1 MATENSQHLTREG
14 IEKFKEELDFLL
26 KVRMEEIKEKLQ
38 EARAQG
44 DLSEN
49 AEYDAAREEQA
60 QTFERIQELQFI
72 LKNAVVIESEGGDV
86 VQIGSS
92 VTFVLKNDGETRSF
106 KIVGSAE
113 ADPFAGKI
121 SNESPVALAVLGRRV
136 GDVGH
141 VNLPEGSTEVEI
153 LEVV

>member
-1 MATENSQHLTREG
+1 MATENNQHLTREG
-14 IEKFKEELDFLL
+14 IEKFQKELDFLS
-26 KVRMEEIKEKLQ
+26 KVKMEEIKEKLQ

-86 VQIGSS
+86 VQIGST
-92 VTFVLKNDGETRSF
+92 VTFILKNDGKTKSF

-113 ADPFAGKI
+113 ADPFTGKI

-136 GDVGH
+136 GDIGH
-141 VNLPEGSTEVEI
+141 VNLPEGTTEVEI

>member
-14 IEKFKEELDFLL
+14 IEKFQEELDFLS
-26 KVRMEEIKEKLQ
+26 KVKMEEIKEKLQ

-86 VQIGSS
+86 VQIGST
-92 VTFVLKNDGETRSF
+92 VTFTMTNDDQTRSY

-113 ADPFAGKI
+113 ADPFTGKI

-136 GDVGH
+136 GDTGH
-141 VNLPEGSTEVEI
+141 VNLPEGTTEVKI
-153 LEVV
+153 LEVI

>member
-1 MATENSQHLTREG
+1 MAENSQHLTQEG
-14 IEKFKEELDFLL
+14 IKKFQEELDYLL
-26 KVRMEEIKEKLQ
+26 KVKMEEIKEKLQ

-60 QTFERIQELQFI
+60 IAFERIQELQYI

-86 VQIGSS
+86 VQIGSTVS
-92 VTFVLKNDGETRSF
+92 FILKTDGQEQTF

-113 ADPFAGKI
+113 ADPFSGKI
-121 SNESPVALAVLGRRV
+121 SNESPVAMAVLGRRI
-136 GDVGH
+136 GDFGH
-141 VNLPEGSTEVEI
+141 VNLPNGSTEVEI
-153 LEVV
+153 VEVI

>member
-1 MATENSQHLTREG
+1 MAENSQHLTLEG
-14 IEKFKEELDFLL
+14 IKKFEQELDFLS
-26 KVRMEEIKEKLQ
+26 KVKMEEIKEKLQ

-60 QTFERIQELQFI
+60 QTFERIQELQYI

-86 VQIGSS
+86 VTIGST
-92 VTFVLKNDGETRSF
+92 VCFVLKSNGEEQTF

-113 ADPFAGKI
+113 ADPFSGKI
-121 SNESPVALAVLGRRV
+121 SNESPVALGVLGRRV

-141 VNLPEGSTEVEI
+141 VNLPDGSTEVEI
-153 LEVV
+153 IEVS

>member
-1 MATENSQHLTREG
+1 MALENSQHLTREG
-14 IEKFKEELDFLL
+14 IQKFQEELDFLS
-26 KVRMEEIKEKLQ
+26 KVKMEEIKEKLQ

-86 VQIGSS
+86 VQIGST
-92 VTFVLKNDGETRSF
+92 VTFVLKNDGVTQSF

-113 ADPFAGKI
+113 ADPFTGKI

-136 GDVGH
+136 GDVEH

>member
-1 MATENSQHLTREG
+1 MAENSQHLTLEG
-14 IEKFKEELDFLL
+14 IKKFEEELDFLS
-26 KVRMEEIKEKLQ
+26 KVKMEEIKLKLQ

-60 QTFERIQELQFI
+60 QTFERIQELQYI

-86 VQIGSS
+86 VTIGST
-92 VTFVLKNDGETRSF
+92 VRFILKSNGEEQTF

-113 ADPFAGKI
+113 ADPFSGKI
-121 SNESPVALAVLGRRV
+121 SNESPVALGVLGRRV

-141 VNLPEGSTEVEI
+141 VNLPDGSTEVEI
-153 LEVV
+153 VEVS

>member
-1 MATENSQHLTREG
+1 MAENSQHLTREG
-14 IEKFKEELDFLL
+14 IEKFQKELDFLT
-26 KVRMEEIKEKLQ
+26 KVKMEEIKVKLQ

-60 QTFERIQELQFI
+60 QTNDRIQELQYI

-86 VQIGSS
+86 VQIGST
-92 VTFVLKNDGETRSF
+92 VRFILKNNGEEQTF

-113 ADPFAGKI
+113 ADPFSGKI
-121 SNESPVALAVLGRRV
+121 SNESPVAMALLGRRI

-141 VNLPEGSTEVEI
+141 VNLPDGSTEAEIVE
-153 LEVV
+153 VS

>member
-1 MATENSQHLTREG
+1 MAENSQHLTLEG
-14 IEKFKEELDFLL
+14 IKKFEQELDFLS
-26 KVRMEEIKEKLQ
+26 KVKMEEIKEKLQ

-60 QTFERIQELQFI
+60 QTFERIQELQYI
-72 LKNAVVIESEGGDV
+72 LKNTVVIESEGGDV
-86 VQIGSS
+86 VTIGST
-92 VTFVLKNDGETRSF
+92 VCFVLKSNGEEQTF

-113 ADPFAGKI
+113 ADPFSGKI
-121 SNESPVALAVLGRRV
+121 SNESPVALGVLGRRV

-141 VNLPEGSTEVEI
+141 VNLPDGSTEVEI
-153 LEVV
+153 IEVS

>member
-1 MATENSQHLTREG
+1 MAENSQHLTEEG
-14 IEKFKEELDFLL
+14 IKKFQEELDFLSQV
-26 KVRMEEIKEKLQ
+26 KMEEIKEKLQ

-60 QTFERIQELQFI
+60 ITFERIQELQYI

-86 VQIGSS
+86 VQIGST
-92 VTFVLKNDGETRSF
+92 VTFVLKSDGEKQSF

-113 ADPFAGKI
+113 ADPFDGKI
-121 SNESPVALAVLGRRV
+121 SNESPVAVALLGRRV

-141 VNLPEGSTEVEI
+141 VTLPEGATEAEIVEI
-153 LEVV
+153 V

>member
-14 IEKFKEELDFLL
+14 IEKFQEELDFLS
-26 KVRMEEIKEKLQ
+26 KVKMEEIKEKLQ

-86 VQIGSS
+86 VQIGST
-92 VTFVLKNDGETRSF
+92 VTFILKNDGATRSF

-113 ADPFAGKI
+113 ADPFTGKI

-136 GDVGH
+136 GDIGH
-141 VNLPEGSTEVEI
+141 VNLPEGATEVEI

>member
-14 IEKFKEELDFLL
+14 IEKFQEELDFLS
-26 KVRMEEIKEKLQ
+26 KVKMEEIKEKLQ

-86 VQIGSS
+86 VQIGST
-92 VTFVLKNDGETRSF
+92 VTFILKNDGETKSF

-113 ADPFAGKI
+113 ADPFTGKI

-136 GDVGH
+136 GDTGH
-141 VNLPEGSTEVEI
+141 VNLPEGATEVEI

>member
-1 MATENSQHLTREG
+1 MAENSQHLTLEG
-14 IEKFKEELDFLL
+14 IKKFEQELDFLS
-26 KVRMEEIKEKLQ
+26 KVKMEEIKEKLQ

-60 QTFERIQELQFI
+60 ITFERIQELQYI

-86 VQIGSS
+86 VTIGST
-92 VTFVLKNDGETRSF
+92 VCFILKSNGEQQTF

-113 ADPFAGKI
+113 ADPFSGKI
-121 SNESPVALAVLGRRV
+121 SNESPVALGVLGRRV
-136 GDVGH
+136 GDIGY
-141 VNLPEGSTEVEI
+141 VNLPDGSTEVEI
-153 LEVV
+153 LEVS

>member
-1 MATENSQHLTREG
+1 MASKIYLTESGYQKLKAELEHLRAVERPRIVTM
-14 IEKFKEELDFLL
+14 IA
-26 KVRMEEIKEKLQ
+26 
-38 EARAQG
+38 EARDKG

-60 QTFERIQELQFI
+60 QTNDRIQELQYI

-86 VQIGSS
+86 VQIGST
-92 VTFVLKNDGETRSF
+92 VRFILKNNGEEQTF

-113 ADPFAGKI
+113 ADPFSGKI
-121 SNESPVALAVLGRRV
+121 SNESPVAMALLGRRI

-141 VNLPEGSTEVEI
+141 VNLPDGSTEAEIVE
-153 LEVV
+153 VS

>member
-1 MATENSQHLTREG
+1 MAENSQHLTLEG
-14 IEKFKEELDFLL
+14 IKKFEEELDFLS
-26 KVRMEEIKEKLQ
+26 KVKMEEIKEKLQ

-60 QTFERIQELQFI
+60 ITFERIQELQYI

-86 VQIGSS
+86 VTIGST
-92 VTFVLKNDGETRSF
+92 VRFILKNNGEAQTF

-113 ADPFAGKI
+113 ADPFSGKI
-121 SNESPVALAVLGRRV
+121 SNESPVALGVLGRRV
-136 GDVGH
+136 GDVGY
-141 VNLPEGSTEVEI
+141 VNLPDGSTEVEI
-153 LEVV
+153 VEVS

>member
-14 IEKFKEELDFLL
+14 IEKFQEELDFLS
-26 KVRMEEIKEKLQ
+26 KVKMEEIKEKLQ

-86 VQIGSS
+86 VQIGST
-92 VTFVLKNDGETRSF
+92 VTFILKNDGETRHF

-113 ADPFAGKI
+113 ADPFTGKI

-136 GDVGH
+136 GDTGH
-141 VNLPEGSTEVEI
+141 VNLPEGATEVEI

>member
-14 IEKFKEELDFLL
+14 IEKFQEELDFLS
-26 KVRMEEIKEKLQ
+26 KVKMEEIKEKLQ

-86 VQIGSS
+86 VQIGST
-92 VTFVLKNDGETRSF
+92 VTFILKNDGETRSF

-113 ADPFAGKI
+113 ADPFTGKI

-136 GDVGH
+136 GDIGH
-141 VNLPEGSTEVEI
+141 VNLPEGATEVEI
-153 LEVV
+153 LEIV

>member
-1 MATENSQHLTREG
+1 MAENSQHLTREG
-14 IEKFKEELDFLL
+14 IEKFQKELDFLT
-26 KVRMEEIKEKLQ
+26 KVKMEEIKVKLQ

-60 QTFERIQELQFI
+60 QTNDRIQELQFI

-86 VQIGSS
+86 VQIGST
-92 VTFVLKNDGETRSF
+92 VRFILKNNGEEQTF

-121 SNESPVALAVLGRRV
+121 SNESPVALALLGRRV
-136 GDVGH
+136 GDYGH
-141 VNLPEGSTEVEI
+141 VNLPQGATEVEVV
-153 LEVV
+153 EVS

>member
-1 MATENSQHLTREG
+1 MAENSQHLTLEG
-14 IEKFKEELDFLL
+14 IKKFEEELDFLS
-26 KVRMEEIKEKLQ
+26 KVKMEEIKLKLQ

-60 QTFERIQELQFI
+60 QTFERIQELQYI

-86 VQIGSS
+86 VTIGST
-92 VTFVLKNDGETRSF
+92 VRFILKSNGEEQTF

-113 ADPFAGKI
+113 ADPFSGKI
-121 SNESPVALAVLGRRV
+121 SNESPVALGVLGRRI
-136 GDVGH
+136 GDVGY
-141 VNLPEGSTEVEI
+141 VNLPNGSTEVEI
-153 LEVV
+153 VEVS